1 MFVRYPYVNESAFG
15 SYLFPTRNVFE
26 QGVCL
31 IFCVELE
38 FNIHSTT
45 LRSLQNIK
53 KLQALNG
60 IGCNRA
66 NRYSCSMYS
75 YPNKN

>member
-1 MFVRYPYVNESAFG
+1 MSVRYYVNKSAFR
-15 SYLFPTRNVFE
+15 SCLFPTRKFFE
-26 QGVCL
+26 QRVCS
-31 IFCVELE
+31 IFCVEFE

-45 LRSLQNIK
+45 LRSLQKIK
-53 KLQALNG
+53 KLRALNR
-60 IGCNRA
+60 IGCNTA